1 MPLFV
6 KRLLDISPDRLRIG
20 ADLMHLLYIVDE
32 YTDVEPSAGV
42 QEISGII
49 LDVLQNPD
57 KRGPAGKSIIRE
69 MTRV

>member
-57 KRGPAGKSIIRE
+57 KPGPAGKSIIRE
-69 MTRV
+69 MTRE